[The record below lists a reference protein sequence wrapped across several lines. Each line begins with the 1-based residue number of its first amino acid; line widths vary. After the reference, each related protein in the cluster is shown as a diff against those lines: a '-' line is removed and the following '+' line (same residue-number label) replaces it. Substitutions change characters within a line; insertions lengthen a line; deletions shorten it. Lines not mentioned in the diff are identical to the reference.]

1 MNGKTQNL
9 CEQAIKIV
17 YRAYNHFFCS
27 RYGEVQKYVVYGK
40 GDTLCLDAISEIIY
54 LKDFKEYDPY
64 TIFITEETD
73 EETLNDLPDDSN
85 PNHQPASIIS
95 DPIDRSKYLFAYA
108 EALFEMHKEKNQ
120 EKNLDLLKCITM
132 NDLFKLYGSIEKW
145 NEMAGAPASI
155 TGATS
160 AITLIEKGKVI
171 FTIIANYITGDLFAA
186 TDAGIFKINLNNVK
200 EEGEIIL
207 KNIFHK
213 DNALVFPGIK
223 TRKKKISFEDFK
235 RFTTFLGKTGY
246 QENFNDSA
254 IFLENEDIKEY
265 LHHKAPGG
273 PARPLYLS
281 DLQDPEL
288 PIGFIMYN
296 GEKITEWIHALSF
309 VKYAKN
315 FDGSKAL
322 RIFEISIDRPWTKE
336 GILMST
342 HPAYSIFSKR
352 NGRPFINMSMLN
364 NFHSPSH
371 YRSMLVIA
379 PADNDW
385 IFRKMTEHK
394 YRDISDCL

>member
-17 YRAYNHFFCS
+17 FRAYNHFLCS

-73 EETLNDLPDDSN
+73 EETRKDLPNDSN

-108 EALFEMHKEKNQ
+108 DALFEMHKEKNTGT
-120 EKNLDLLKCITM
+120 NLDMLKCITM
-132 NDLFKLYGSIEKW
+132 KELLKRYGSIEKW
-145 NEMAGAPASI
+145 DEMSGPPANI

-160 AITLIEKGKVI
+160 SVTLVEKGKVI
-171 FTIIANYITGDLFAA
+171 FTIIANYITGDFFIACE
-186 TDAGIFKINLNNVK
+186 AGIYKINLSNVK
-200 EEGEIIL
+200 EESEITL

-213 DNALVFPGIK
+213 DNALAFHAIK
-223 TRKKKISFEDFK
+223 TRKPKVDFEDFK

-254 IFLENEDIKEY
+254 IFLENEDIKAY

-273 PARPLYLS
+273 PARALYLS
-281 DLQDPEL
+281 ELQDSNL

-296 GEKITEWIHALSF
+296 GEKITEWIHALAF
-309 VKYAKN
+309 VKFARN

-342 HPAYSIFSKR
+342 HPAYSIFNKR
-352 NGRPFINMSMLN
+352 NGTSFINMSMLN
-364 NFHSPSH
+364 NFDSPSH